1 MRTRHL
7 MMLILACLFQI
18 QFVSSQTNK
27 LYIPPTD
34 CPIGTTTNV
43 EIRMDNRSEIVAL
56 QFNLHIPDVVTLD
69 KSGMQLTEER
79 KDDHTLSVTN
89 KGGNNYLVIVMS
101 MNNKA
106 FKGNRGAILNLP
118 LVIPKDLE
126 IEKVYPFQFSNV
138 VLSDRSGKNVMS
150 SYDPGSIKIVDGNGP
165 DITPKQ
171 IRLSSDNFKPGGK
184 VSLQWNVENIGG
196 RATEGGWN
204 EQLYLVDEAG
214 NEYSLGQ
221 ASCNEI
227 IPSKG
232 SVSRQA
238 EYNIDEH
245 PGIEGKV
252 KAKVVLTAFSGWELP
267 VYRVNNENTS
277 DAGLNMPKRLTW
289 NMNATSIQEKNSP
302 EIFCTLN
309 RSGSRMN
316 DEVFTIQNGNTS
328 RLQLPASITIPQG
341 VSGVSFNMK
350 VIDDKI
356 ANSDSFVVVTVSGN
370 KYEELKQKIWIED
383 DEHPYLK
390 MSVNKESVSEG
401 NTFTI
406 TVEREWTIKWPLT
419 VRLSSNHPQRF
430 ENWPTEVIIPANA
443 NKKEVTITV
452 KDDDLPGLD
461 DEVVFTASAPGHTFN
476 LTSGRFIKILDNDVP
491 NIELTLSTAT
501 ASEANQV
508 IVAKL
513 KRTGVTDN
521 KITVNLTHD
530 GDKRINIP
538 SSIALEA
545 GVSEKEF
552 AITTVDNAMKD
563 GDKTI
568 NIRGSI
574 YISSCNCSTAGTK
587 AGVFEKQITILDDDD
602 AAVKSIASK
611 TTLLEGE
618 TGKITI
624 SVNEVLNQPLA
635 IKLSCDNKDLQF
647 ASSATIEAG
656 KSSVDIPITVPKNS
670 ISEGN
675 RITTIVIDAGR
686 YGKNTCWLNIT
697 DQTLPDA
704 VITTLKTDREI
715 TVQNST
721 KVSAVI
727 KNEGAAVLPAQT
739 KVSVY
744 LSTSTSLNSSATA
757 LGNLYTQ
764 KELAIGESETLE
776 KKLTFPDNAGAYY
789 LIAIVN
795 EDQSKKEL
803 SYVNNNATPF
813 AIQLKPLYT
822 VQVSLDKTVLKT
834 GESVMITGRVSGSKT
849 ANVPVDL
856 YTINNGYR
864 DVIKVTTDNA
874 GIFQTRYTPKNGF
887 YGHFAVGACYPDEGL
902 KTEMTGFDLYGLKKV
917 SSGLITWEV
926 FTNEKKSDHI
936 LLKNPGNKTLSNITA
951 KIVSQPKNCI
961 INFSSISSLAANST
975 AELRYEVMG
984 TSVSTGTDWEP
995 IKVQVISAEGAVLD
1009 LDIRYYCRSH
1019 AAQLEAS
1026 ESHINTTMTI
1036 GSTREYPLTIT
1047 NTGKG
1052 ETGEIRVAL
1061 PDANWLSL
1069 ANPAKIPSLKYGES
1083 ATILLKLSP
1092 DANMEANI
1100 AHKGQFAINCANG
1113 NGIPISYRITPV
1125 SSEKGTL
1132 VVDVCDEY
1140 TYYTAEK
1147 PHVSGADVRVT
1158 MPNTNTVV
1166 AEGKT
1171 NANGLFTTELP
1182 SGSYT
1187 VEVKADKHDSYKN
1200 TVLVDPGKDNKVL
1213 VNLSFQ
1219 AITYSWEV
1227 VETEVED
1234 EYETKVVVKYE
1245 TNVPVPVVVT
1255 EMPEYIPA
1263 DELAIGE
1270 SYVFDV
1276 KLTNK
1281 GLITANDVF
1290 LVFPQNLKSL
1300 EFELLVEDNFDLKAQ
1315 QSVVIPV
1322 KMTRKGTLTKV
1333 TNDTNSDLPCYT
1345 QEVTAYRW
1353 KCNKESKWVKVPDGI
1368 RTQKVCPSKDIEEGN
1383 LYPTGMDEYELYDYI
1398 LKRNQFFA
1406 NAFSP
1411 IYTIME
1417 NVSGVIEKTICNPY
1431 VRATAG
1437 LFHPESPCMGTSLEM
1452 ARDNV
1457 LETVQLPVIGKLL
1470 GIGGAI
1476 NSCQKAINQP
1486 NNKYQLGYCLT
1497 GAAST
1502 VADIGGE
1509 ALQVGGAVS
1518 VIAGVLCVATGV
1530 GAAPGAAL
1538 ISAGIG
1544 AYKIGDIAKKSS
1556 PIIGMLGNCGI
1567 NFFENLDN
1575 IKNDRPSVTKVNVG
1589 TVSWIEDFENKFQIA
1604 KEEWNCI
1611 SNIMWEIL
1619 DDEKWYNCTV
1629 TDVAKLFS
1637 YIHSHE
1643 GILKKNEELYQYK
1656 PDAISKETFDQFID
1670 RWNNSLKIWNGE
1682 SISSTNY
1689 IDGDVL
1695 IENVNK
1701 IAKCEAVSISYGYTS
1716 TEELLY
1722 NIFYDLR
1729 EQSEDASSSLCS
1741 SVSLQF
1747 SQTMVMTRQAFRGTL
1762 TVNNGHESEAMKD
1775 IKLDLTV
1782 SDKEG
1787 IVATSHEFQINPE
1800 KLDGFGGELIGPWT
1814 LEAQKS
1820 GTATILFIPT
1830 KYAAPTE
1837 PKDYTF
1843 GGTFSYIDPFTNT
1856 EVTRDLYPV
1865 TLTVKPSP
1873 NLAMDYFMQRDIL
1886 GDDPLTKDVVEP
1898 MIPSE
1903 FSLLIHNIGAGDATN
1918 IRMTTKQ
1925 PEIVDNEKGLL
1936 VNFKIKTS
1944 QLNGEEETPV
1954 MGESVQTDFGTI
1966 KAGETAYAQWWLTST
1981 LLGHFTDYKVE
1992 ATHVTSYDNPDLS
2005 LLDEVRI
2012 HELIRGIRVDE
2023 SKTPKVTGFMV
2034 NDIPDA
2040 EDCPDMMYLTDGTVA
2055 PVVKATDAKLTTTG
2069 NSTYQL
2075 IVTPSANGWNYI
2087 HIPDPTGG
2095 RLKLISVNENTNLDT
2110 RKVWQTDRTLRDG
2123 KDPKYEYLI
2132 HVVDY
2137 FENSSLRAAT
2147 SSGSFKLVFE
2157 EQPETILAV
2166 ESITGLPEGE
2176 GNAAAPISKIT
2187 VKFNKPVS
2195 AETLTGDI
2203 ILLYCQGGKI
2213 NTDAVSWSKQDGQTY
2228 ILDLSTATKQNGY
2241 YNLTILTSEIKDSE
2255 GFTGEEDKTVS
2266 WTQQTGGKVK
2276 LTGKAEPEK
2285 AGSVSPASIETDY
2298 INDVK
2303 FTAIPATGYTFKNW
2317 MIEGK
2322 EVSTDNP
2329 YQHVAIADQ
2338 TIVANFNPISYS
2350 IEINYDATNGSVSF
2364 GTGYYEYDSSLEL
2377 IATPHEGYRFVGW
2390 FIDGKLVSSNE
2401 LFVYKV
2407 TGDAKLEARF
2417 KASSSNPDDPN
2428 NPDNPDD
2435 PTTPDDPNNPSDPD
2449 DPTANESLESLVIQ
2463 VYPTLVKDYVHIDN
2477 LPAKSRLLLFNIY
2490 GQIVKEVPSCKDNF
2504 DLYVGNQPS
2513 GIYLLHIVTEDSRKQ
2528 TVKLIKK

>member
-43 EIRMDNRSEIVAL
+43 EIRMDNRSEVVAL

-69 KSGMQLTEER
+69 KSGIQLTEER

-89 KGGNNYLVIVMS
+89 KGDNNYLVIVMS

-106 FKGNRGAILNLP
+106 FKGNRGTILNLP
-118 LVIPKDLE
+118 LVIPKNLE
-126 IEKVYPFQFSNV
+126 IEKVYPFEFSNV

-196 RATEGGWN
+196 RVTEGGWK

-214 NEYSLGQ
+214 NELSLGQ

-245 PGIEGKV
+245 PGIEGEV
-252 KAKVVLTAFSGWELP
+252 KAKVVLTAFSEWELP
-267 VYRVNNENTS
+267 VYRENNEGISET
-277 DAGLNMPKRLTW
+277 GLDMPKFLTW
-289 NMNATSIQEKNSP
+289 NMNTTTIQEKNSP

-309 RSGSRMN
+309 RSGSRIN

-328 RLQLPASITIPQG
+328 RLQLPASITIPKS

-350 VIDDKI
+350 VIDDAI

-370 KYEELKQKIWIED
+370 KYDELKQKIWIED

-430 ENWPTEVIIPANA
+430 ENWPKEVIIPENA

-461 DEVVFTASAPGHTFN
+461 DEVVFTASAPGHTFD
-476 LTSGRFIKILDNDVP
+476 LTSGRFIKVLDNDVP
-491 NIELTLSTAT
+491 NIELTLSTST

-521 KITVNLTHD
+521 KITVNLTHN
-530 GDKRINIP
+530 GDNRINIP
-538 SSIALEA
+538 SSIVLEA

-552 AITTVDNAMKD
+552 AITTIDNGMKD

-568 NIRGSI
+568 TLKGSI

-587 AGVFEKQITILDDDD
+587 AGVFEKQITVLDDDD
-602 AAVKSIASK
+602 TSVKSVASK

-624 SVNEVLNQPLA
+624 SVNEVLNQPLT

-656 KSSVDIPITVPKNS
+656 KSSVDVPLTVPQNS

-675 RITTIVIDAGR
+675 RIATIVIDAGT
-686 YGKNTCWLNIT
+686 YGKSTCWLNIT

-704 VITTLKTDREI
+704 VIATLKADKEI
-715 TVQNST
+715 TVQNSA
-721 KVSAVI
+721 KVSVI
-727 KNEGAAVLPAQT
+727 LKNEGAAILPAQT

-776 KKLTFPDNAGAYY
+776 KMLTFPDNAGAYY

-813 AIQLKPLYT
+813 AVQLKPLYT

-887 YGHFAVGACYPDEGL
+887 YGHFAVGACYPNEGL

-961 INFSSISSLAANST
+961 INFSSISSLAANNT
-975 AELRYEVMG
+975 AELRYEVTG
-984 TSVSTGTDWEP
+984 TSVSTGIDWEP
-995 IKVQVISAEGAVLD
+995 IKVQVISAEGAVLE

-1036 GSTREYPLTIT
+1036 GATREYPVTIT

-1069 ANPAKIPSLKYGES
+1069 ASPSKMPSLKYGES
-1083 ATILLKLSP
+1083 ATILLKVSP

-1158 MPNTNTVV
+1158 MPNTNTIV

-1187 VEVKADKHDSYKN
+1187 VEVKANKHDSYKN
-1200 TVLVDPGKDNKVL
+1200 TVLVDPEKENKVL

-1245 TNVPVPVVVT
+1245 TNVPAPVVLVNF
-1255 EMPEYIPA
+1255 P
-1263 DELAIGE
+1263 DSLAYE
-1270 SYVFDV
+1270 DQVFSITA
-1276 KLTNK
+1276 TNK
-1281 GLITANDVF
+1281 GLIAA
-1290 LVFPQNLKSL
+1290 QNLTL
-1300 EFELLVEDNFDLKAQ
+1300 ALPEIPGMQFELLSENSGEILPAQ
-1315 QSVVIPV
+1315 QSRIFYV
-1322 KMTRKGTLTKV
+1322 KMTINPIQTKGSIIGCIAGAIGIYYTWYCGLEEKLGTAMNDYTWGECSTMFPKLFMPTSGSGGGGHHPSDSYGKGREFIDWEALANYLSQKTNMKRDCTECEQSFINAFKKCFDNLWGLATRNVKGKDIDPTKLKDKLKEEAKKVWDNLLGKGLDCVKEQLEKDKTKDPLSLKTIIPCLKDKVQKENEENIKKTL
-1333 TNDTNSDLPCYT
+1333 DDHIGCLLRLLDPCNRLNIT
-1345 QEVTAYRW
+1345 PTAENEDKIVEKSKTAYSDAPSFM
-1353 KCNKESKWVKVPDGI
+1353 KEVMAHIPLTREVLKKE
-1368 RTQKVCPSKDIEEGN
+1368 KDIIDEIFGEDGWFEHIDDAKQAIDFLEG
-1383 LYPTGMDEYELYDYI
+1383 LESVLGKAEDIFKLELKD
-1398 LKRNQFFA
+1398 LL
-1406 NAFSP
+1406 
-1411 IYTIME
+1411 
-1417 NVSGVIEKTICNPY
+1417 PY
-1431 VRATAG
+1431 K
-1437 LFHPESPCMGTSLEM
+1437 P
-1452 ARDNV
+1452 
-1457 LETVQLPVIGKLL
+1457 
-1470 GIGGAI
+1470 
-1476 NSCQKAINQP
+1476 
-1486 NNKYQLGYCLT
+1486 
-1497 GAAST
+1497 
-1502 VADIGGE
+1502 
-1509 ALQVGGAVS
+1509 
-1518 VIAGVLCVATGV
+1518 
-1530 GAAPGAAL
+1530 
-1538 ISAGIG
+1538 
-1544 AYKIGDIAKKSS
+1544 
-1556 PIIGMLGNCGI
+1556 
-1567 NFFENLDN
+1567 
-1575 IKNDRPSVTKVNVG
+1575 
-1589 TVSWIEDFENKFQIA
+1589 
-1604 KEEWNCI
+1604 
-1611 SNIMWEIL
+1611 SNISIEQL
-1619 DDEKWYNCTV
+1619 QK
-1629 TDVAKLFS
+1629 
-1637 YIHSHE
+1637 
-1643 GILKKNEELYQYK
+1643 
-1656 PDAISKETFDQFID
+1656 FIF
-1670 RWNNSLKIWNGE
+1670 RWNNSKNQGTWTK
-1682 SISSTNY
+1682 SSTSNFISLKRLNLLFEEY
-1689 IDGDVL
+1689 DNLNNQVMDLNFESVADMWAEDIYSIYVN
-1695 IENVNK
+1695 ENVVK
-1701 IAKCEAVSISYGYTS
+1701 TS
-1716 TEELLY
+1716 VC
-1722 NIFYDLR
+1722 
-1729 EQSEDASSSLCS
+1729 A

-1762 TVNNGHESEAMKD
+1762 TVNNGHESVAMKN

-1782 SDKEG
+1782 SDEEG

-1800 KLDGFGGELIGPWT
+1800 KLDGLGGELTGSWT

-1873 NLAMDYFMQRDIL
+1873 NLELDYFVQRDIF
-1886 GDDPLTKDVVEP
+1886 GDDPLTKDVIEP

-1903 FSLLIHNIGAGDATN
+1903 FSLLIHNVGVGDATN
-1918 IRMTTKQ
+1918 VRITTKQ
-1925 PEIVDNEKGLL
+1925 PEIVDNEKELL
-1936 VNFKIKTS
+1936 VDFKIKTS

-1981 LLGHFTDYKVE
+1981 LLGHFTKYKVE
-1992 ATHVTSYDNPDLS
+1992 ASHKTNYDNPDLT
-2005 LLDEVRI
+2005 LLDTVRV
-2012 HELIRGIRVDE
+2012 HELIRGIRVNE
-2023 SKTPKVTGFMV
+2023 SVTPKVTGFMV
-2034 NDIPDA
+2034 NDI
-2040 EDCPDMMYLTDGTVA
+2040 EDDEDFPDMMYLTDGTVA
-2055 PVVKATDAKLTTTG
+2055 PVVKATNAQLTMTS

-2110 RKVWQTDRTLRDG
+2110 RKVWQTDRTLRDK

-2137 FENSSLRAAT
+2137 FTGSLRAGT

-2157 EQPETILAV
+2157 ERPETTLAV

-2176 GNAAAPISKIT
+2176 GNAAAPIGKIT

-2195 AETLTGDI
+2195 AEALTGDI
-2203 ILLYCQGGKI
+2203 ILLHCQGAKI
-2213 NTDAVSWSKQDGQTY
+2213 NTDAVSWNKQDGQTY
-2228 ILDLSTATKQNGY
+2228 IVDLSTATKQNGY

-2266 WTQQTGGKVK
+2266 WTQTGGKVK

-2303 FTAIPATGYTFKNW
+2303 FTATPATGYTFKNW
-2317 MIEGK
+2317 MIQGK

-2329 YQHVAIADQ
+2329 YQHIAIADE

-2350 IEINYDATNGSVSF
+2350 IEINYDATHGSVSF

-2377 IATPHEGYRFVGW
+2377 IATPNEGYRFVGW
-2390 FIDGKLVSSNE
+2390 FIDGKLVSSDE

-2417 KASSSNPDDPN
+2417 KVSSSNPDDPN
-2428 NPDNPDD
+2428 NPDD

-2449 DPTANESLESLVIQ
+2449 DPTANESLKSLVIQ
-2463 VYPTLVKDYVHIDN
+2463 VYPTVVKDYVHVDN
-2477 LPAKSRLLLFNIY
+2477 LPVKSRLLLFNFY

-2513 GIYLLHIVTEDSRKQ
+2513 GIYLLYILTEGNQKQ